1 MTARNTTLSSADDTQ
16 APAANRTVLLLV
28 GGLLVTMTNAVI
40 FVLPPLLPVMEDLF
54 GLTAIASTLWIYT
67 ALTLGGGVGFLLLPR
82 LADVRGDRN
91 ASVAGAVFL
100 TVGALVPAIAN
111 SYASVL
117 IGSGLMGFGAAA
129 QLLPLGFLRRNLGE
143 SGIAI
148 GVALLLITTGTG
160 IVLGMIGGG
169 FVVENLSLRAFFVI
183 LTLLCALTVMACLVG
198 IPANTPADSAGEI
211 GLFGAVGLI
220 VWVGAILLT
229 LTQGL
234 VWGNGALIP
243 LLVGVIGA
251 IWWVNTQRHSA
262 NAVFDVALLKA
273 PVVTASCVCVLMFA
287 AANAAFLLL
296 VSTYVQI
303 IPSDLA
309 KAESYGLGLSAL
321 ETGYL
326 MLPFALTFLIGSVVV
341 EGPVT
346 RGKTASAFLSGAAS
360 TAAGLAWL
368 AGAHTDQWHYLVG
381 AAFMGLGCSIG
392 YATGFT
398 HVQLAAPEE
407 RAGMAAGV
415 AGVCMAIGF
424 ALGTALISG
433 VLSAEVIPVKGS
445 DLEVA
450 TEPLYGQGYGFSV
463 VFVILVLLT
472 LAISRFRSG
481 RRVLVAVN

>member
-1 MTARNTTLSSADDTQ
+1 MTSVTQRSTAGDTR
-16 APAANRTVLLLV
+16 APAANKTVLLLV
-28 GGLLVTMTNAVI
+28 GGLLVTMTNAII
-40 FVLPPLLPVMEDLF
+40 FVLPPLLPVMEDQF

-67 ALTLGGGVGFLLLPR
+67 ALTLGGGVGFILLPR

-100 TVGALVPAIAN
+100 TVGAVIPAIGN
-111 SYASVL
+111 SYATVL
-117 IGSGLMGFGAAA
+117 AGAVLMGFGAAA

-143 SGIAI
+143 NGIAI
-148 GVALLLITTGTG
+148 GVALLLVTTGTG
-160 IVLGMIGGG
+160 IVVGMIGGG

-183 LTLLCALTVMACLVG
+183 LTLLCALTVVACAVG
-198 IPANTPADSAGEI
+198 IPNDTPADSTGKI
-211 GLFGAVGLI
+211 GVLGAVWLV
-220 VWVGAILLT
+220 VWVGAVLLT

-243 LLVGVIGA
+243 LLVGVVGG
-251 IWWVNTQRHSA
+251 IWWVRAERTSST
-262 NAVFDVALLKA
+262 AVFDVALLKA
-273 PVVTASCVCVLMFA
+273 PLVTASCVCVLLFA

-296 VSTYVQI
+296 LSTYVQI
-303 IPSDLA
+303 TPSDLA
-309 KAESYGLGLSAL
+309 ESDAYGLGLSAL

-326 MLPFALTFLIGSVVV
+326 MLPFAVTFLIGSVVV

-346 RGKTASAFLSGAAS
+346 RGKTVSVFVVGAGF

-368 AGAHTDQWHYLVG
+368 AGAHTEQWHYLVG

-398 HVQLAAPEE
+398 TVQLAAPEE
-407 RAGMAAGV
+407 KAGMAAGV
-415 AGVCMAIGF
+415 PGVCMAIGF
-424 ALGTALISG
+424 AFGTALISG

-450 TEPLYGQGYGFSV
+450 TEPLYGQGYGFSI
-463 VFVILVLLT
+463 VFVALVLLT
-472 LAISRFRSG
+472 LAISRLRSA
-481 RRVLVAVN
+481 RRDRVAVK